1 MVSTTASS
9 PKRSRTSAAI
19 SSRPVASGNFL
30 GALCVVAR
38 PPAHRRVALDL
49 VLQLDDPVHQRLGP
63 GRAAGDVDVHG
74 YELVGA
80 LHDGV
85 VVEHAGARGAGAHR
99 DHPLR
104 LEHLVV
110 DAADDRRHLDRDAA
124 RQDDHVG
131 LARGSAE
138 RLGAEPRD
146 VVARG
151 NNRHLLDGA
160 TDKAEGQREQ
170 CVGPPPVGR
179 VLERRGEDPLLD
191 VLLEIGALQV
201 AAQQFTGA
209 KLSRSETLPL
219 YFQSSAPRRQTK
231 ARATSKSAT
240 KTRISPKT
248 KTLLVA
254 WTSTPTG

>member
-30 GALCVVAR
+30 GALRVVAL
-38 PPAHRRVALDL
+38 PPAHGRVALDL

-63 GRAAGDVDVHG
+63 GRAARDVDVHR

-99 DHPLR
+99 DHPLG

-124 RQDDHVG
+124 RQDDHVR
-131 LARGSAE
+131 LARRGAE
-138 RLGAEPRD
+138 HLGAEAARVDARRADHRD
-146 VVARG
+146 HLDRAAR
-151 NNRHLLDGA
+151 
-160 TDKAEGQREQ
+160 EPEREWEERV
-170 CVGPPPVGR
+170 CARPVLR
-179 VLERRGEDPLLD
+179 LLERREAEALLD
-191 VLLEIGALQV
+191 VLLEVLALELAAEHLTRAKLFHAQV
-201 AAQQFTGA
+201 AGSAVH
-209 KLSRSETLPL
+209 RLPRYL
-219 YFQSSAPRRQTK
+219 HSSAPLRHTNTK
-231 ARATSKSAT
+231 ATNS
-240 KTRISPKT
+240 
-248 KTLLVA
+248 
-254 WTSTPTG
+254 STM